1 MLLCL
6 TKSPGF
12 ARLFRLIVRLIL
24 STKNLGSALDGF
36 KLFYEEIATIK
47 RTGNRLKR
55 VRQASA
61 VS

>member
-1 MLLCL
+1 M
-6 TKSPGF
+6 
-12 ARLFRLIVRLIL
+12 
-24 STKNLGSALDGF
+24 STNKIGSALDGF

-55 VRQASA
+55 ARQATA